1 MRLFKVCVW
10 FYDGALV
17 CVCVCA
23 LLLHTHTSAPGRFLA
38 PSSALLKKI
47 YSSVSPDDKLLAA
60 EQILCSDVFTLQRVN
75 SNLGSFGN
83 GGRSRRK
90 KRRVHVL
97 NKRGGEMK
105 SVFIQ
110 LSKE

>member
-1 MRLFKVCVW
+1 M
-10 FYDGALV
+10 
-17 CVCVCA
+17 CVCVEVG
-23 LLLHTHTSAPGRFLA
+23 HTRTHTSAPGRFLA

-83 GGRSRRK
+83 SGRSQRK
-90 KRRVHVL
+90 RRRVHVF
-97 NKRGGEMK
+97 NKRRGEMK
-105 SVFIQ
+105 SMFIQ
-110 LSKE
+110 FSKE